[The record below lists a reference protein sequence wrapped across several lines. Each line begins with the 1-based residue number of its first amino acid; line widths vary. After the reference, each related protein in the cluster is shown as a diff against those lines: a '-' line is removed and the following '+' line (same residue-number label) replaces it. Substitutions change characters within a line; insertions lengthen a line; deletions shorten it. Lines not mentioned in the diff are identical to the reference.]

1 MQIYKIPHASL
12 LRFSAIIRYYTLF
25 CAIFCQNLVLGQNLP
40 VCTKITVMA
49 VVGVYHDLLYYYFLR
64 DGAFAYGG
72 YCDRSAR
79 TARDG
84 TEVFP
89 QKKRNRL
96 LPEQKLLAAAMSR

>member
-1 MQIYKIPHASL
+1 
-12 LRFSAIIRYYTLF
+12 
-25 CAIFCQNLVLGQNLP
+25 
-40 VCTKITVMA
+40 MA

-96 LPEQKLLAAAMSR
+96 LPEQKLLAAAMLR

>member
-1 MQIYKIPHASL
+1 M
-12 LRFSAIIRYYTLF
+12 LRCYDFQPLYAILRHFLPKLSF
-25 CAIFCQNLVLGQNLP
+25 GQNLP
-40 VCTKITVMA
+40 VCTKMTVMA

-89 QKKRNRL
+89 QRKRSGL